1 MNEKELNKGWNEI
14 VESVMS
20 DVAGDKRDL
29 LVVEKRYSHF
39 KQTID
44 NYINEMKKSKRE
56 YYAKLHTL
64 ADEMPLK
71 KMERIDKENQLD
83 AELQEWIEEIDCA
96 KDTYEIMVIDWAK
109 SMLFNT
115 KIVKS
120 LGFSAKKDSTLLN
133 FVYDETK
140 SVVGKYKNDNF
151 HEFCQLFMRYLRFV
165 NATKDLK

>member
-71 KMERIDKENQLD
+71 KMERIDKENP
-83 AELQEWIEEIDCA
+83 A
-96 KDTYEIMVIDWAK
+96 
-109 SMLFNT
+109 
-115 KIVKS
+115 
-120 LGFSAKKDSTLLN
+120 
-133 FVYDETK
+133 
-140 SVVGKYKNDNF
+140 
-151 HEFCQLFMRYLRFV
+151 
-165 NATKDLK
+165 